1 MKGGDLMGA
10 IGLLIRSLSVEET
23 AGSLQ
28 HALLEKRCKD
38 SKLWIAITQVAKVSG
53 MEFTDHARVVIGKL
67 CRSQQVSV
75 VEDIHLKHV
84 DRGALS
90 GLNVLMGL
98 LETFCDYDP
107 EFLDKNTT
115 DSILSFVRPLV
126 GMEHSKA
133 LKRLKYV
140 LSYWMAEFLND
151 EKPEKDDPTWDN
163 YLFSGT
169 VRQYLKLRIRSRK
182 SAKNSR
188 LFWSLFHCKGCC
200 DVVPDSFIKATFEKH
215 RKIIGTPSKEI
226 SDELR
231 MDIEERTDEILK
243 SFSRFEDK
251 QCEPSHSACFERGRG
266 LGGQHRELI
275 HQIEDEDDQ
284 EGRDRFMQ
292 PVVHPWPDDLI
303 AMIEI
308 APGLV
313 EERRGWRVPSRRDVL
328 RAAYEYERTQGRMT
342 CGVEAVLE
350 PIKVR
355 TITKGR
361 AQAYQAVHGVQK
373 WMHKNLRKMKI
384 FQLIGTTVTED
395 VIKSLLKTRL
405 AGELLVSGDYS
416 AATDNLKIAVTKT
429 IFERILKRIL
439 NDLQFSQEA
448 IELVTLARKVLY
460 EHLVSYPKWTEI
472 PDVEQATGQLMGSPL
487 SFPILCLA
495 NLICYWV
502 SVCPTK
508 DLTELRVLV
517 NGDDIAFPASREV
530 YQTWS
535 NHLSDFGF
543 VKSVGKN
550 YIHERFV
557 IINSELFDSRWEN
570 TGVCHLPRFS
580 AALLMGRSKVSKS
593 DQDLE
598 APPVVV
604 SLELVLRGATQPSLA
619 FQRFLYWN
627 GDKVREVTS
636 NKLNLFLPRSQG
648 GVGLNRYGA
657 TWGKRDQAGR
667 LHMGFHISAWQRQ
680 YAAYLAQQ
688 PVLKVG
694 CFVREADEAG
704 RWKPL
709 VRLLDEGGCD
719 YLGSRNHGSDG
730 VTIGYTTVPLLD
742 DEDVPVPDESVH
754 SNPLFS
760 AGAVHECL
768 NREFHR
774 SKVYRDQISEEGP
787 CGWRLLDVDGH
798 TRWRSTVLETKAR
811 RVMRSLKMR
820 VARMDVHKLENL
832 GDVLTY
838 KGTSGIDLSED
849 LTRELQCRYS
859 TYVPH
864 RPSGRVCSTL
874 TLASVT
880 EDWCRGC

>member
-1 MKGGDLMGA
+1 MGA

-23 AGSLQ
+23 AGSL
-28 HALLEKRCKD
+28 HYALLEKGRRNP
-38 SKLWIAITQVAKVSG
+38 KLWIAMIQVAKVSG
-53 MEFTDHARVVIGKL
+53 MKFTEHAQKVLGTL
-67 CRSQQVSV
+67 CRGQPVSIL
-75 VEDIHLKHV
+75 EDLHVKHV

-98 LETFCDYDP
+98 LETLCDYDP
-107 EFLDKNTT
+107 QFLDKNTS
-115 DSILSFVRPLV
+115 DSIMSFVRPLV
-126 GMEHSKA
+126 GMEHNKA

-140 LSYWMAEFLND
+140 LSYWMAEFLDD
-151 EKPEKDDPTWDN
+151 EKPEKDDPSWDN

-169 VRQYLKLRIRSRK
+169 VRQYLKLRIRSRT

-200 DVVPDSFIKATFEKH
+200 DVVPDDFIKAAFEKH
-215 RKIIGTPSKEI
+215 RKIIGTPSQGVGDDLKLE
-226 SDELR
+226 
-231 MDIEERTDEILK
+231 IEERTDRILEE
-243 SFSRFEDK
+243 FSRFDDR

-275 HQIEDEDDQ
+275 HQIEDEDSGELVQ
-284 EGRDRFMQ
+284 L
-292 PVVHPWPDDLI
+292 HPPPDDLV
-303 AMIEI
+303 AMIEVS
-308 APGLV
+308 PGVV
-313 EERRGWRVPSRRDVL
+313 EERRGWLAPGRREVL
-328 RAAYEYERTQGRMT
+328 HSAYEYERTQGRMT

-361 AQAYQAVHGVQK
+361 AQAYQAVHGIQK
-373 WMHKNLRKMKI
+373 WMHQNLRKIPI

-395 VIKSLLKTRL
+395 VIKSLLAKRL
-405 AGELLVSGDYS
+405 PHEKLVSGDYS
-416 AATDNLKIAVTKT
+416 AATDNLKIAVTKI

-439 NDLQFSQEA
+439 ADLHFSQEA
-448 IELVTLARKVLY
+448 IELTTLARKVLY
-460 EHLVSYPKWTEI
+460 EHTISYPKWADIEN
-472 PDVEQATGQLMGSPL
+472 VEQATGQLMGSPL

-502 SVCPTK
+502 STCPTK

-517 NGDDIAFPASREV
+517 NGDDIAFPADQET

-535 NHLSDFGF
+535 DHLKDFGF

-557 IINSELFDSRWEN
+557 IINSELFDSRWEES
-570 TGVCHLPRFS
+570 GKCHLPRFA

-627 GDKVREVTS
+627 GEKIREVTS
-636 NKLNLFLPRSQG
+636 NKLNLFLPRSRG

-657 TWGKRDQAGR
+657 EWGKRDRAGN

-680 YAAYLAQQ
+680 YAAYLEKQ

-694 CFVREADEAG
+694 CFVREAEEAG

-709 VRLLDEGGCD
+709 VKLIDEGPCE
-719 YLGSRNHGSDG
+719 YLSPGSRNQGSG
-730 VTIGYTTVPLLD
+730 SVTVGYTAVPLLD
-742 DEDVPVPDESVH
+742 EDDVPLPEASIH
-754 SNPLFS
+754 SNPMFS
-760 AGAVHECL
+760 TGQVHQAL
-768 NREFHR
+768 LREFHR
-774 SKVYRDQISEEGP
+774 TKVYRNQITEEGP
-787 CGWRLLDVDGH
+787 WGWRLLDAGGH
-798 TRWRSTVLETKAR
+798 TRWRAAVLETKAK
-811 RVMRSLKMR
+811 RVLRSMRMR
-820 VARMDVHKLENL
+820 VARVEYHKLHTL
-832 GDVLTY
+832 SDVM
-838 KGTSGIDLSED
+838 TSRGASEIDLSID
-849 LTRELQCRYS
+849 LSRELSCRYS

-864 RPSGRVCSTL
+864 NGTMTACGQGSLGNDLV
-874 TLASVT
+874 
-880 EDWCRGC
+880 DWCRGQ